1 MKTRNIL
8 LRFLNHLP
16 NGNKERK
23 QEMKSQRERIE
34 RIERNGRPHDGAGRM
49 MAGAKEATTRMMPG
63 ESTAE
68 ARMMPAAKAAARMMS
83 AAKAALLIILIV
95 ALPLV
100 ATSCRDRD
108 DEPSAGGRLVTVSR
122 LRVSIDGMQSAA
134 EMMAARSAE
143 MNAGRNAEMNAG
155 RNAEMNAGRS
165 AEMNA
170 VRNGGDTRGGVQ
182 SRDGGEIRNG
192 AQIRSGGET
201 RNGGNTRADVSD
213 PEPDKNG
220 YVGVEKKKFVAGDV
234 LHFMVALTLDDQM
247 SSIYQVSNATLQAD
261 GTTWLFDTPLVLP
274 EDATKTRRIQVF
286 YDGTKRRYTYYST
299 NTVGDDTAAN
309 GNAYAANRDALY
321 GIEDGVTGL
330 TTYPDRLFVMDGSGD
345 WKSITLT
352 PDGTLAINPLPHGNS
367 LVRISSIDNR
377 LGAKVTAIHANT
389 TNTSGK
395 FPTSVSLYSAAATSS
410 SAAVPSADDAS
421 AAAANGT
428 VEAIIGYTGNSTTFL
443 KTITVILDDGH
454 KVIVPVPDG
463 NKGQG
468 GINGSPGRFLNFAK
482 SYTYRLLLL
491 PGSVSAEEV
500 NGAAPSYQVRRDP
513 AVPAG
518 YIPIYTAEDLRKIG
532 QKDGNDY
539 LPAIVN
545 GYLYTNASSAL
556 LDADAQKD
564 PIVDPTTG
572 AYTDSGYNEEATNAA
587 IAANGL
593 DPNADA
599 TSDGSIIKPDG
610 SSSIGPLTFSL
621 DARYILMNDID
632 LTPAD
637 GPAVDKDLS
646 NIDAL
651 LQDHPEQLWTPIGD
665 NTPFTGRFHGNGF
678 TIRGMTINSGA
689 GYLGLFGCIK
699 GAVIYNVHMQDA
711 RVKGKESN
719 CWLGSLVGSCDYSTI
734 SSCSA
739 TGCAV
744 QSIGI
749 TYNIG
754 GLVGNNNSGTLTRC
768 HATACSILSDVQ
780 GLLAGGLVGRNQG
793 TLASCYTAGCTADC
807 TNSNNRFGGLVGYN
821 NGTIYGCYATYAQKS
836 GTATGNFGSLVGVNA
851 QGITASS
858 YAINAT
864 GSNLGLVGDNNGG
877 TITACVSPFKTSSGT
892 GNNNSG
898 TNIPGYDDGKG
909 QDIGGG
915 SYWEIIQNGNGTF
928 SGGYAPLTDD
938 VLLTTL
944 SGKSSFTADGN
955 LADVRTLLVNNT
967 GGDITDTDK
976 GGGEDGNGNPGQ
988 LKTIPPGGLYTVK
1001 REWTASGI
1009 WGGSNI
1015 PGSLTVVLPRID
1027 WTYNRE

>member
-1 MKTRNIL
+1 
-8 LRFLNHLP
+8 
-16 NGNKERK
+16 
-23 QEMKSQRERIE
+23 MKSQRERIE

-49 MAGAKEATTRMMPG
+49 MAGAKEATT
-63 ESTAE
+63 
-68 ARMMPAAKAAARMMS
+68 RMMPAAKAAARMMS

-143 MNAGRNAEMNAG
+143 MNAGRSAEMNAG
-155 RNAEMNAGRS
+155 RNAEMNAGR
-165 AEMNA
+165 
-170 VRNGGDTRGGVQ
+170 NGGDTRGGVQ
-182 SRDGGEIRNG
+182 SRDDAQIRNGGEI
-192 AQIRSGGET
+192 

-234 LHFMVALTLDDQM
+234 LHFMVALTLDD
-247 SSIYQVSNATLQAD
+247 SYNDIYQVSNATLQAD

-330 TTYPDRLFVMDGSGD
+330 TTYPDRLFVMDGSGN

-352 PDGTLAINPLPHGNS
+352 PDGTLAITPLPHGNS

-410 SAAVPSADDAS
+410 SAAAPSADDAS

-428 VEAIIGYTGNSTTFL
+428 VEAIIGYTGNGTTFL
-443 KTITVILDDGH
+443 KTITVILDDGR

-468 GINGSPGRFLNFAK
+468 GINGSPGRFLDFAK

-532 QKDGNDY
+532 QKDASGKDY

-556 LDADAQKD
+556 LAAEAQKD
-564 PIVDPTTG
+564 PIVYPGATG
-572 AYTDSGYNEEATNAA
+572 VYTDSGYSADGGT
-587 IAANGL
+587 G
-593 DPNADA
+593 ADA
-599 TSDGSIIKPDG
+599 TSDGSGKV
-610 SSSIGPLTFSL
+610 GPLTFSL

-632 LTPAD
+632 LTPASRTI
-637 GPAVDKDLS
+637 PKDLS
-646 NIDAL
+646 GIDAL
-651 LQDHPEQLWTPIGD
+651 KSEHPEQLWTPIGD
-665 NTPFTGRFHGNGF
+665 SSTNNKFTGRFHGNGF
-678 TIRGMTINSGA
+678 TIRGMTINSSA
-689 GYLGLFGCIK
+689 PHLGLFGYTEN
-699 GAVIYNVHMQDA
+699 AVIYNVHLQDA
-711 RVKGKESN
+711 RVNSAGSQFGSN
-719 CWLGSLVGSCDYSTI
+719 FIGSLVGNSNFSTI
-734 SSCSA
+734 SLCSA
-739 TGCAV
+739 TGCALKYTGNTKYTPA
-744 QSIGI
+744 S
-749 TYNIG
+749 IG
-754 GLVGNNNSGTLTRC
+754 GLVGRSQYNNTLTRC
-768 HATACSILSDVQ
+768 HATACTLSGTYVSA
-780 GLLAGGLVGRNQG
+780 AGGLVGTHGLDNIVDG
-793 TLASCYTAGCTADC
+793 TLTSCYTAGCTANC
-807 TNSNNRFGGLVGYN
+807 TANSNGYSFGGLVGN
-821 NGTIYGCYATYAQKS
+821 NSSSIYGCYATYAQET
-836 GTATGNFGSLVGVNA
+836 GAAIGNFGSLVGTNA
-851 QGITASS
+851 DASAIASS

-864 GSNLGLVGDNNGG
+864 GSNLGLAGQNDG
-877 TITACVSPFKTSSGT
+877 TIAACVSPFKNALSDGATDNGGT
-892 GNNNSG
+892 G
-898 TNIPGYDDGKG
+898 P
-909 QDIGGG
+909 IGGG
-915 SYWEIIQNGNGTF
+915 SYWEIISNADDIF
-928 SGGYAPLTDD
+928 SGGYAPLTDANA
-938 VLLTTL
+938 L
-944 SGKSSFTADGN
+944 SSLKDFVNKNAKKPFTDQGN
-955 LADVRTLLVNNT
+955 LIEVRTLLVNDT
-967 GGDITDTDK
+967 GSDLSGIDM
-976 GGGEDGNGNPGQ
+976 GGGQRYASSIPGQ

-1001 REWTASGI
+1001 RTWTASGI
-1009 WGGSNI
+1009 WNGSNI